1 MSGGRF
7 NYYND
12 YLKSE
17 MFGYGGD
24 KTINVME
31 DAEISELVWDVLEL
45 ISAFD
50 YYESCDTDR
59 ETYIKA
65 KNDFKNKWFKNS
77 RKIRLEKIVDR
88 KIEELKKDIA
98 EMIGEKN
105 EVIRNRQH

>member
-1 MSGGRF
+1 MSVGRF

-24 KTINVME
+24 KQINVME

-50 YYESCDTDR
+50 YYESGDTLR
-59 ETYIKA
+59 EDYIKA
-65 KNDFKNKWFKNS
+65 KQEFKKKWFGN
-77 RKIRLEKIVDR
+77 RKIRLEKIVDK
-88 KIEELKKDIA
+88 KIEQLREEVK
-98 EMIGEKN
+98 EMIGDM
-105 EVIRNRQH
+105 